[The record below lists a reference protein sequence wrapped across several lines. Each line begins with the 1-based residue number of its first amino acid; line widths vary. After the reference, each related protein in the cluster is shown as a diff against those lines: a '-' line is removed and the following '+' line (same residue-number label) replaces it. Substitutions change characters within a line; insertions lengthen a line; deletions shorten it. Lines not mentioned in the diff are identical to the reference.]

1 LEAQSTQASVP
12 LGGLA
17 LDEVRAM
24 RDEAGDGEGTC
35 VGETI
40 PADGG
45 GGAGSSEQ
53 VTVGL
58 CSFMTMS
65 VDSLSWT
72 L

>member
-1 LEAQSTQASVP
+1 
-12 LGGLA
+12 
-17 LDEVRAM
+17 M